1 MYVVLVYVR
10 FNRQFV
16 AGLSAA
22 HPFLRICHCDELKLF
37 YKRWLLWI
45 AATKVQTEISR
56 RVT

>member
-1 MYVVLVYVR
+1 MYVVLVCFR

-16 AGLSAA
+16 AGSSAA
-22 HPFLRICHCDELKLF
+22 HPFMRICHCDELKLF

-45 AATKVQTEISR
+45 PATNVQTEISR